1 MRSLPLIEKSKY
13 LIQSVTSADAAACA
27 SDYSNSNIFIHLHTS
42 IVKLKKE
49 KRQKEKQE
57 KKTAERVIVAT
68 PGVQVKST
76 ASTVMDRKHLH
87 NYRVVQRNLV
97 YVIGVPAAYASE
109 DTLRK
114 PEFFGQYGKIGKVV
128 IHRNHSSAHS
138 TVSVYV
144 TFTYKEDARAS
155 IQSLDGHW
163 LDQNHLLR
171 ASFGTTKYCNNFI
184 RGVPCNN
191 PECVYLHDLGDDDD
205 RFTKEEIQVRLC
217 FSSGYCQYPP

>member
-1 MRSLPLIEKSKY
+1 ML
-13 LIQSVTSADAAACA
+13 TS
-27 SDYSNSNIFIHLHTS
+27 SQS

-57 KKTAERVIVAT
+57 KKTAERVIVAA

-128 IHRNHSSAHS
+128 IHRNHSSARGA
-138 TVSVYV
+138 
-144 TFTYKEDARAS
+144 TYFVMPAPPA
-155 IQSLDGHW
+155 LDGKWQW
-163 LDQNHLLR
+163 LGAATNTALKR
-171 ASFGTTKYCNNFI
+171 RKTTAM
-184 RGVPCNN
+184 
-191 PECVYLHDLGDDDD
+191 E
-205 RFTKEEIQVRLC
+205 
-217 FSSGYCQYPP
+217 